1 MKKKLISRIA
11 AAVGMCVAVA
21 VAIPAVSVINMFRSV
36 SIAAEPSDVSS
47 SSEAA
52 SESADAWGQLLTDT
66 SNSEFASVIE
76 LVAEEKAASEE
87 AAASEVAAESA
98 SASSEATAEST
109 PASSTSAANSSS
121 SAASSS
127 KAASEASST
136 GPTAAQKP
144 TTAQKP
150 TAAHPAA
157 SLSSSAA
164 PTPQNECDAQ
174 LAQYLLQMEKLQK
187 KFQSQLYSVICDAYD
202 EYMEYPAEKHSLG
215 LKVSIVVSK
224 GGKLTSMQSAC
235 DKEFNA
241 LLSEMRTCL
250 RENGRDQ
257 SLADNAQKAYESAKA
272 SMVKEL
278 KNVVYNTAVGNG
290 SGGSW
295 IRSHR
300 SMA

>member
-21 VAIPAVSVINMFRSV
+21 VAIPAVSVLNMFRSV

-52 SESADAWGQLLTDT
+52 SESADAWDQLLTDT

-76 LVAEEKAASEE
+76 LVAEEQAASEE
-87 AAASEVAAESA
+87 AAASAEAAESA
-98 SASSEATAEST
+98 SASS
-109 PASSTSAANSSS
+109 TSADNNSS

-127 KAASEASST
+127 KAASEASSIKQ
-136 GPTAAQKP
+136 TAAQE
-144 TTAQKP
+144 P
-150 TAAHPAA
+150 TASHPAA
-157 SLSSSAA
+157 SSSSSSA

-257 SLADNAQKAYESAKA
+257 SLADNAQKAYESSKA

-295 IRSHR
+295 IQSHR
-300 SMA
+300 NMA

>member
-1 MKKKLISRIA
+1 MKKKLISRVA
-11 AAVGMCVAVA
+11 AAVGMCAAVA
-21 VAIPAVSVINMFRSV
+21 DVIPAVSVLNMFRSV

-52 SESADAWGQLLTDT
+52 SESADAWDQLLTDA

-76 LVAEEKAASEE
+76 LVAEEKAA
-87 AAASEVAAESA
+87 ESA
-98 SASSEATAEST
+98 SASSEATAESA
-109 PASSTSAANSSS
+109 PASSTSADNNSS

-127 KAASEASST
+127 KAASKASST
-136 GPTAAQKP
+136 GQTAAQE
-144 TTAQKP
+144 P
-150 TAAHPAA
+150 TASHPAA
-157 SLSSSAA
+157 SSSSSSA

-290 SGGSW
+290 SGASW
-295 IRSHR
+295 IQSHR
-300 SMA
+300 NMA

>member
-21 VAIPAVSVINMFRSV
+21 VAIPAVSVLNMFRSV

-52 SESADAWGQLLTDT
+52 SESADAWDQLLTDT

-87 AAASEVAAESA
+87 AAASEAAAESA
-98 SASSEATAEST
+98 
-109 PASSTSAANSSS
+109 PASSTSADNNSS

-136 GPTAAQKP
+136 GQTAAQE
-144 TTAQKP
+144 P
-150 TAAHPAA
+150 TASHPAA
-157 SLSSSAA
+157 SSSSSSA

-295 IRSHR
+295 IQSHR
-300 SMA
+300 NMA

>member
-21 VAIPAVSVINMFRSV
+21 VAIPAVSVLDMFRSV

-52 SESADAWGQLLTDT
+52 SESADAWDQLLTDT

-76 LVAEEKAASEE
+76 LVAEEKAALEE
-87 AAASEVAAESA
+87 AAASEEAAESA
-98 SASSEATAEST
+98 SASSEATAESAS
-109 PASSTSAANSSS
+109 ASSTSADNNSS

-127 KAASEASST
+127 KAAAEASSIKQ
-136 GPTAAQKP
+136 TAAQE
-144 TTAQKP
+144 P
-150 TAAHPAA
+150 TASHPAA
-157 SLSSSAA
+157 SSSSSSA

-295 IRSHR
+295 IQSHR
-300 SMA
+300 NMA

>member
-1 MKKKLISRIA
+1 MKKKLISRVA
-11 AAVGMCVAVA
+11 AAVGMCAAVA
-21 VAIPAVSVINMFRSV
+21 VVIPAVSVLNMFRSV

-52 SESADAWGQLLTDT
+52 SESADAWDQLLTDT

-87 AAASEVAAESA
+87 AAESA
-98 SASSEATAEST
+98 SASS
-109 PASSTSAANSSS
+109 TSADNNSSS
-121 SAASSS
+121 AVSSS

-136 GPTAAQKP
+136 GQTAAQE
-144 TTAQKP
+144 P
-150 TAAHPAA
+150 TASHPAA
-157 SLSSSAA
+157 FSSSSSA

-290 SGGSW
+290 SGASW
-295 IRSHR
+295 IQSHR
-300 SMA
+300 NMA

>member
-1 MKKKLISRIA
+1 MKKKLISRVA
-11 AAVGMCVAVA
+11 AAVGMCAAVA
-21 VAIPAVSVINMFRSV
+21 VVIPAVSVLNMFRSV

-52 SESADAWGQLLTDT
+52 SESADAWDQLLTDA

-76 LVAEEKAASEE
+76 LVAEEKAALEE
-87 AAASEVAAESA
+87 AAASEEAAESA
-98 SASSEATAEST
+98 SASS
-109 PASSTSAANSSS
+109 TSADNNSS

-127 KAASEASST
+127 KAAAEASST
-136 GPTAAQKP
+136 GQTAAQE
-144 TTAQKP
+144 P
-150 TAAHPAA
+150 TASHPAA
-157 SLSSSAA
+157 SSSSSSA

-295 IRSHR
+295 IQSHR
-300 SMA
+300 NMA

>member
-21 VAIPAVSVINMFRSV
+21 VAIPAVSVLDMFRSV

-52 SESADAWGQLLTDT
+52 SESADAWDQLLTDT

-87 AAASEVAAESA
+87 TAASEEAVASEEAAESA
-98 SASSEATAEST
+98 SASS
-109 PASSTSAANSSS
+109 TSADNNSS

-136 GPTAAQKP
+136 RQTAAQE
-144 TTAQKP
+144 P
-150 TAAHPAA
+150 TASHPAA
-157 SLSSSAA
+157 SSSSSSA

-295 IRSHR
+295 IQSHR
-300 SMA
+300 NMALSAQR

>member
-21 VAIPAVSVINMFRSV
+21 VAIPAVSVLNMFRSV

-52 SESADAWGQLLTDT
+52 SESADAWDQLLTDT

-87 AAASEVAAESA
+87 AAASEEDAESA
-98 SASSEATAEST
+98 SASS
-109 PASSTSAANSSS
+109 TSADNNSSR
-121 SAASSS
+121 AASSS
-127 KAASEASST
+127 KAASDASST
-136 GPTAAQKP
+136 GQTAAQE
-144 TTAQKP
+144 P
-150 TAAHPAA
+150 TASHPAA
-157 SLSSSAA
+157 SSSSSSA

-187 KFQSQLYSVICDAYD
+187 KFQSQLYSIICDAYD
-202 EYMEYPAEKHSLG
+202 EYMEHPAEKHSLG

-295 IRSHR
+295 IQSHR

>member
-21 VAIPAVSVINMFRSV
+21 VAIPAVSVLNMFRSV

-52 SESADAWGQLLTDT
+52 SESADAWDQLLTDT

-87 AAASEVAAESA
+87 AATSEEAAESA
-98 SASSEATAEST
+98 SASS
-109 PASSTSAANSSS
+109 TSADNNSS

-127 KAASEASST
+127 KAVSEASSIKQ
-136 GPTAAQKP
+136 TAAQE
-144 TTAQKP
+144 P
-150 TAAHPAA
+150 TASHPAA
-157 SLSSSAA
+157 SSSSSSA

-187 KFQSQLYSVICDAYD
+187 KFQSQLYSIICDAYD

-295 IRSHR
+295 IQSHR
-300 SMA
+300 NMA

>member
-21 VAIPAVSVINMFRSV
+21 VAIPAVSVLNMFRSV

-52 SESADAWGQLLTDT
+52 SESADAWDQLLTDT

-87 AAASEVAAESA
+87 AAASEEDAESA
-98 SASSEATAEST
+98 SASS
-109 PASSTSAANSSS
+109 TSADNNSSR
-121 SAASSS
+121 AASSS
-127 KAASEASST
+127 KATSDASST
-136 GPTAAQKP
+136 GQTAAQE
-144 TTAQKP
+144 P
-150 TAAHPAA
+150 TASHPAA
-157 SLSSSAA
+157 SSSA

-295 IRSHR
+295 IQSHR
-300 SMA
+300 NMA

>member
-21 VAIPAVSVINMFRSV
+21 VAIPAVSILNMFRSV
-36 SIAAEPSDVSS
+36 PIAAEPSDVSS

-52 SESADAWGQLLTDT
+52 SESADAWDQLLTDT
-66 SNSEFASVIE
+66 SNIEFASVIE
-76 LVAEEKAASEE
+76 LVADENAASEE
-87 AAASEVAAESA
+87 AVASEEAAESA
-98 SASSEATAEST
+98 SASS
-109 PASSTSAANSSS
+109 TSADNNTS

-136 GPTAAQKP
+136 GQTAAQE
-144 TTAQKP
+144 P
-150 TAAHPAA
+150 TASHPAA
-157 SLSSSAA
+157 SSSSSSA

-295 IRSHR
+295 IQSHR
-300 SMA
+300 NMA

>member
-21 VAIPAVSVINMFRSV
+21 VAIPAVSVFDMFRSV

-52 SESADAWGQLLTDT
+52 SESADAWDQLLTDT

-76 LVAEEKAASEE
+76 LVAEEKAASSE
-87 AAASEVAAESA
+87 AAASEEAAESA
-98 SASSEATAEST
+98 
-109 PASSTSAANSSS
+109 PASSTSADNNSS

-136 GPTAAQKP
+136 GQTAAQE
-144 TTAQKP
+144 P
-150 TAAHPAA
+150 TASHPAA
-157 SLSSSAA
+157 SSSSSSA

-202 EYMEYPAEKHSLG
+202 EYMEHPAEKHSLG

-295 IRSHR
+295 IQSHR
-300 SMA
+300 NMA

>member
-21 VAIPAVSVINMFRSV
+21 VAIPAVSVLNMFRSV

-52 SESADAWGQLLTDT
+52 SESADAWDQLLTDT

-76 LVAEEKAASEE
+76 LVAEEKAALEE
-87 AAASEVAAESA
+87 AAASEEAAESA
-98 SASSEATAEST
+98 SASSEATAESA
-109 PASSTSAANSSS
+109 PASSTSADNNSS

-127 KAASEASST
+127 KAASKASST
-136 GPTAAQKP
+136 GQTAAQE
-144 TTAQKP
+144 P
-150 TAAHPAA
+150 TASHPAA
-157 SLSSSAA
+157 SSSSSSA

-290 SGGSW
+290 SGASW
-295 IRSHR
+295 IQSHR
-300 SMA
+300 NMA

>member
-21 VAIPAVSVINMFRSV
+21 VAIPAVSVLNMFRSV

-52 SESADAWGQLLTDT
+52 SESVDAWDQLLTDT

-76 LVAEEKAASEE
+76 LVAEEQAASEE
-87 AAASEVAAESA
+87 AAASAEAAESA
-98 SASSEATAEST
+98 SASS
-109 PASSTSAANSSS
+109 TSADNNSS

-136 GPTAAQKP
+136 RQTAAQE
-144 TTAQKP
+144 P
-150 TAAHPAA
+150 TASHPAA
-157 SLSSSAA
+157 SSSSSSA

-187 KFQSQLYSVICDAYD
+187 KFQSQLYSIICDAYD

-295 IRSHR
+295 IQSHR
-300 SMA
+300 NMA

>member
-21 VAIPAVSVINMFRSV
+21 VAIPAVSVLNMFRSV

-52 SESADAWGQLLTDT
+52 SESADAWDQLLTDT

-76 LVAEEKAASEE
+76 LVAEEKAASSE
-87 AAASEVAAESA
+87 AAASEEAAESA
-98 SASSEATAEST
+98 
-109 PASSTSAANSSS
+109 PASSTSADNNSSS
-121 SAASSS
+121 VASSS

-136 GPTAAQKP
+136 GQTAAQE
-144 TTAQKP
+144 P
-150 TAAHPAA
+150 TASHPAA
-157 SLSSSAA
+157 SSSA

-257 SLADNAQKAYESAKA
+257 SLADNAQKAYESSKA

-295 IRSHR
+295 IQSHR
-300 SMA
+300 NMA

>member
-21 VAIPAVSVINMFRSV
+21 VAIPAVSILNMFRSV

-52 SESADAWGQLLTDT
+52 SESADAWDQLLTDT

-76 LVAEEKAASEE
+76 LVAEEKAASSE
-87 AAASEVAAESA
+87 AAASEEAAESA
-98 SASSEATAEST
+98 
-109 PASSTSAANSSS
+109 PASSTSADNNSS

-136 GPTAAQKP
+136 GQTAAQE
-144 TTAQKP
+144 P
-150 TAAHPAA
+150 TASHPAA
-157 SLSSSAA
+157 SSSSSSA

-295 IRSHR
+295 IQSHR
-300 SMA
+300 NMA

>member
-21 VAIPAVSVINMFRSV
+21 VAIPAVSVLNMFRSV

-52 SESADAWGQLLTDT
+52 SESADAWDQLLTDT

-76 LVAEEKAASEE
+76 LVAEEKAASSE
-87 AAASEVAAESA
+87 AAASEEAAESA
-98 SASSEATAEST
+98 
-109 PASSTSAANSSS
+109 PASSTSADNNSS

-136 GPTAAQKP
+136 GQTAAQE
-144 TTAQKP
+144 P
-150 TAAHPAA
+150 TASHPAA
-157 SLSSSAA
+157 SSSSSSA

-187 KFQSQLYSVICDAYD
+187 KFQSQLYSIICDAYD

-295 IRSHR
+295 IQSHR
-300 SMA
+300 NMA

>member
-21 VAIPAVSVINMFRSV
+21 VAIPAVSVLDMFRSV

-52 SESADAWGQLLTDT
+52 SESADAWDQLLTDT

-87 AAASEVAAESA
+87 AAASEEVAESA
-98 SASSEATAEST
+98 SASS
-109 PASSTSAANSSS
+109 TSADNNSS

-127 KAASEASST
+127 KATSEASSIKQ
-136 GPTAAQKP
+136 TAAQE
-144 TTAQKP
+144 P
-150 TAAHPAA
+150 TASHPAA
-157 SLSSSAA
+157 SSSSSSA

-235 DKEFNA
+235 DKEFNV

-295 IRSHR
+295 IQSHR
-300 SMA
+300 NMA

>member
-21 VAIPAVSVINMFRSV
+21 VAIPAVSVLNMFRSV

-52 SESADAWGQLLTDT
+52 SESADAWDQLLTDT

-76 LVAEEKAASEE
+76 LVAEEKAALEE
-87 AAASEVAAESA
+87 AAASKEAAESA
-98 SASSEATAEST
+98 SASSEATAESAS
-109 PASSTSAANSSS
+109 ASSTSADNNSS

-127 KAASEASST
+127 KAAAEASSIKQ
-136 GPTAAQKP
+136 TAAQE
-144 TTAQKP
+144 P
-150 TAAHPAA
+150 TASHPAA
-157 SLSSSAA
+157 SSSSSSA

-295 IRSHR
+295 IQSHR
-300 SMA
+300 NMA

>member
-21 VAIPAVSVINMFRSV
+21 VAIPAVSVLNMFRSV

-52 SESADAWGQLLTDT
+52 SESADAWDQLLTDT

-76 LVAEEKAASEE
+76 LVAEEKAASEA
-87 AAASEVAAESA
+87 AAASEEAAESA
-98 SASSEATAEST
+98 SASS
-109 PASSTSAANSSS
+109 TSADNNSS

-127 KAASEASST
+127 KATSEASSIKQ
-136 GPTAAQKP
+136 TAAQE
-144 TTAQKP
+144 P
-150 TAAHPAA
+150 TASHPAA
-157 SLSSSAA
+157 SSSSSSA

-257 SLADNAQKAYESAKA
+257 SLAVNAQKAYESAKA

-295 IRSHR
+295 IQSHR
-300 SMA
+300 NMA

>member
-11 AAVGMCVAVA
+11 AAVGMCAAVA
-21 VAIPAVSVINMFRSV
+21 VVIPAVSVLNMFRSV

-52 SESADAWGQLLTDT
+52 SESADAWDQLLTDT

-76 LVAEEKAASEE
+76 LVAEEKAALEE
-87 AAASEVAAESA
+87 AAASEEAAEST
-98 SASSEATAEST
+98 S
-109 PASSTSAANSSS
+109 ASSTSADNNSS

-127 KAASEASST
+127 KAASKASST
-136 GPTAAQKP
+136 GQTAAQE
-144 TTAQKP
+144 P
-150 TAAHPAA
+150 TASHPAA
-157 SLSSSAA
+157 SSSSSSA

-202 EYMEYPAEKHSLG
+202 EYMKYPAEKHSLG

-290 SGGSW
+290 SGASW
-295 IRSHR
+295 IQSHR
-300 SMA
+300 NMA

>member
-21 VAIPAVSVINMFRSV
+21 VAIPAVSVLDMFRSV

-52 SESADAWGQLLTDT
+52 SESADAWDQLLTDT

-87 AAASEVAAESA
+87 TAASEEAVASEEAAESA
-98 SASSEATAEST
+98 SASS
-109 PASSTSAANSSS
+109 TSADNNSS

-136 GPTAAQKP
+136 GQTAAQE
-144 TTAQKP
+144 P
-150 TAAHPAA
+150 TASHPAA
-157 SLSSSAA
+157 SSSSSSA

-295 IRSHR
+295 IQSHR
-300 SMA
+300 NMA

>member
-21 VAIPAVSVINMFRSV
+21 VAIPAVSVLNMFRSV

-52 SESADAWGQLLTDT
+52 SESADAWDQLLTDT

-87 AAASEVAAESA
+87 TAASEEAVASEEAAESA
-98 SASSEATAEST
+98 SASS
-109 PASSTSAANSSS
+109 TSADNNSS

-136 GPTAAQKP
+136 GQTAAQE
-144 TTAQKP
+144 P
-150 TAAHPAA
+150 TASHPAA
-157 SLSSSAA
+157 SSSSSSA

-295 IRSHR
+295 IHSHR
-300 SMA
+300 NMA

>member
-1 MKKKLISRIA
+1 MKKKLISRVA

-21 VAIPAVSVINMFRSV
+21 VAIPAVSVLNMFRSV

-52 SESADAWGQLLTDT
+52 SESADAWDQLLTDT

-87 AAASEVAAESA
+87 AAASEEDAESA
-98 SASSEATAEST
+98 SASS
-109 PASSTSAANSSS
+109 TSADNNSSR
-121 SAASSS
+121 AASSS
-127 KAASEASST
+127 KAASDASST
-136 GPTAAQKP
+136 GQTAAQKP
-144 TTAQKP
+144 TVS
-150 TAAHPAA
+150 HPAA
-157 SLSSSAA
+157 SSSA

-295 IRSHR
+295 IQSHR
-300 SMA
+300 NMA

>member
-11 AAVGMCVAVA
+11 AAVGMCAAVA
-21 VAIPAVSVINMFRSV
+21 VAIPAVSVLNMFRSV

-52 SESADAWGQLLTDT
+52 SESADAWDQLLTDT

-109 PASSTSAANSSS
+109 PASSTSAANNSS

-136 GPTAAQKP
+136 GQTAAQE
-144 TTAQKP
+144 P

-157 SLSSSAA
+157 SSSSSAA

-278 KNVVYNTAVGNG
+278 KNAVYNTAVGNG

-295 IRSHR
+295 IQSHR

>member
-21 VAIPAVSVINMFRSV
+21 VAIPAVSVLNMFRSV

-52 SESADAWGQLLTDT
+52 SESADAWDQLLTDT

-87 AAASEVAAESA
+87 AAVSEEAAESA
-98 SASSEATAEST
+98 SASS
-109 PASSTSAANSSS
+109 TSADNNSS

-127 KAASEASST
+127 KATSEASSIKQ
-136 GPTAAQKP
+136 TAAQE
-144 TTAQKP
+144 P
-150 TAAHPAA
+150 TASHPAA
-157 SLSSSAA
+157 SSSSSSA

-295 IRSHR
+295 IQSHR
-300 SMA
+300 NMA

>member
-1 MKKKLISRIA
+1 
-11 AAVGMCVAVA
+11 
-21 VAIPAVSVINMFRSV
+21 
-36 SIAAEPSDVSS
+36 
-47 SSEAA
+47 
-52 SESADAWGQLLTDT
+52 
-66 SNSEFASVIE
+66 
-76 LVAEEKAASEE
+76 
-87 AAASEVAAESA
+87 
-98 SASSEATAEST
+98 
-109 PASSTSAANSSS
+109 
-121 SAASSS
+121 
-127 KAASEASST
+127 
-136 GPTAAQKP
+136 
-144 TTAQKP
+144 
-150 TAAHPAA
+150 
-157 SLSSSAA
+157 
-164 PTPQNECDAQ
+164 
-174 LAQYLLQMEKLQK
+174 MEKLQK

-257 SLADNAQKAYESAKA
+257 SLADNAQKAYESAKS

-295 IRSHR
+295 IQSHR

>member
-1 MKKKLISRIA
+1 MKKKLISRVA
-11 AAVGMCVAVA
+11 AAVGICAAVA
-21 VAIPAVSVINMFRSV
+21 VVIPAVSVLNMFRSV

-52 SESADAWGQLLTDT
+52 SESADAWDQLLTDT

-76 LVAEEKAASEE
+76 LVAEEKAALEE
-87 AAASEVAAESA
+87 AAASEEAAESA
-98 SASSEATAEST
+98 
-109 PASSTSAANSSS
+109 PASSTSADNNSSR
-121 SAASSS
+121 AASSS
-127 KAASEASST
+127 KAAAEASST
-136 GPTAAQKP
+136 GQTAAQE
-144 TTAQKP
+144 P
-150 TAAHPAA
+150 TASHPAA
-157 SLSSSAA
+157 SSSSSSA

-290 SGGSW
+290 SGASW
-295 IRSHR
+295 IQSHR
-300 SMA
+300 NMA

>member
-21 VAIPAVSVINMFRSV
+21 VAIPAVSVLNMFRSV

-52 SESADAWGQLLTDT
+52 SESADAWDQLLADT

-87 AAASEVAAESA
+87 AAESV

-109 PASSTSAANSSS
+109 PASSNSADNNSSS
-121 SAASSS
+121 ATSSS

-144 TTAQKP
+144 T
-150 TAAHPAA
+150 AAHPAA
-157 SLSSSAA
+157 SSSSSSA

-272 SMVKEL
+272 SMIKEL

-295 IRSHR
+295 IQSHR
-300 SMA
+300 SMV

>member
-1 MKKKLISRIA
+1 MKKKLISRVA
-11 AAVGMCVAVA
+11 AAVGMCAAVA
-21 VAIPAVSVINMFRSV
+21 VVIPAVSVLNMFRSV

-52 SESADAWGQLLTDT
+52 SESADAWDQLLTDA

-76 LVAEEKAASEE
+76 LVAEEKAALEE
-87 AAASEVAAESA
+87 AAASEEAAESA
-98 SASSEATAEST
+98 SASSEATAESA
-109 PASSTSAANSSS
+109 PASSTSADNNSS

-127 KAASEASST
+127 KAASKASST
-136 GPTAAQKP
+136 GQTAAQE
-144 TTAQKP
+144 P
-150 TAAHPAA
+150 TASHPAA
-157 SLSSSAA
+157 SSSSSSA

-215 LKVSIVVSK
+215 LKGSIVVSK

-295 IRSHR
+295 IQSHR
-300 SMA
+300 NMA

>member
-1 MKKKLISRIA
+1 MKKKLISRVA
-11 AAVGMCVAVA
+11 AAVGMCAAVA
-21 VAIPAVSVINMFRSV
+21 VAIPAVSVLNMFRSV

-52 SESADAWGQLLTDT
+52 SESADAWDQLLTDT

-109 PASSTSAANSSS
+109 PASSTSAANNSS

-136 GPTAAQKP
+136 GQ
-144 TTAQKP
+144 TTAQEP

-157 SLSSSAA
+157 SSSSSAA

-290 SGGSW
+290 SGASW
-295 IRSHR
+295 IQSHR

>member
-11 AAVGMCVAVA
+11 AAVGMCVVVA
-21 VAIPAVSVINMFRSV
+21 VAIPAVSVLDMFRSV

-52 SESADAWGQLLTDT
+52 SESADAWDQLLTDT

-87 AAASEVAAESA
+87 TAASEEAVASEEAAESA
-98 SASSEATAEST
+98 SASS
-109 PASSTSAANSSS
+109 TSADNNSS

-136 GPTAAQKP
+136 RQTAAQE
-144 TTAQKP
+144 P
-150 TAAHPAA
+150 TASHPAA
-157 SLSSSAA
+157 SSSSSSA

-257 SLADNAQKAYESAKA
+257 SLADNAQKAYESSKA

-295 IRSHR
+295 IQSHR
-300 SMA
+300 NMA

>member
-21 VAIPAVSVINMFRSV
+21 VAIPAVSVLNMFRSV

-52 SESADAWGQLLTDT
+52 SESADAWDQLLTDT

-87 AAASEVAAESA
+87 AAASEAAAESA
-98 SASSEATAEST
+98 SASS
-109 PASSTSAANSSS
+109 TSADNNSS

-127 KAASEASST
+127 KATSEASSIKQ
-136 GPTAAQKP
+136 TAAQE
-144 TTAQKP
+144 P
-150 TAAHPAA
+150 TASHPAA
-157 SLSSSAA
+157 SSSSSSA

-295 IRSHR
+295 IQSHR
-300 SMA
+300 NMA

>member
-21 VAIPAVSVINMFRSV
+21 VAIPAVSVLDMFRSV

-52 SESADAWGQLLTDT
+52 SESADAWDQLLTDT

-87 AAASEVAAESA
+87 AAASEKAAESA
-98 SASSEATAEST
+98 SASS
-109 PASSTSAANSSS
+109 TSADNNSS

-127 KAASEASST
+127 KAASEASSIKQ
-136 GPTAAQKP
+136 TAAQE
-144 TTAQKP
+144 P
-150 TAAHPAA
+150 TASHPAA
-157 SLSSSAA
+157 SSSSSSA

-202 EYMEYPAEKHSLG
+202 EYMGYPAEKHSLG

-295 IRSHR
+295 IQSHR
-300 SMA
+300 NMA

>member
-21 VAIPAVSVINMFRSV
+21 VAIPAVSVLDMFRSV

-52 SESADAWGQLLTDT
+52 SESADAWDQLLTDT

-76 LVAEEKAASEE
+76 LVAEEQAASEE
-87 AAASEVAAESA
+87 AAASEETAESA
-98 SASSEATAEST
+98 SASS
-109 PASSTSAANSSS
+109 TSADNNSS

-136 GPTAAQKP
+136 GQTAAQE
-144 TTAQKP
+144 P
-150 TAAHPAA
+150 TASHPAA
-157 SLSSSAA
+157 SSSSSSA

-250 RENGRDQ
+250 QENGRDQ

-295 IRSHR
+295 IQSHR
-300 SMA
+300 NMA

>member
-21 VAIPAVSVINMFRSV
+21 VAIPAVSVLNMFRSV

-52 SESADAWGQLLTDT
+52 SESADAWDQLLTDA

-76 LVAEEKAASEE
+76 LVAEEKAALEE
-87 AAASEVAAESA
+87 AAASEEAAESA
-98 SASSEATAEST
+98 SASSEATAESAS
-109 PASSTSAANSSS
+109 ASSTSADNNSS

-127 KAASEASST
+127 KAAAEASST
-136 GPTAAQKP
+136 GQTAAQE
-144 TTAQKP
+144 P
-150 TAAHPAA
+150 TASHPAA
-157 SLSSSAA
+157 SSSSSSA

-250 RENGRDQ
+250 RENSRDQ

-295 IRSHR
+295 IQSHR
-300 SMA
+300 NMA

>member
-21 VAIPAVSVINMFRSV
+21 VAIPAVSVLDMFRSV

-52 SESADAWGQLLTDT
+52 SESADAWDQLLTDT

-76 LVAEEKAASEE
+76 LVAEEKAASSE
-87 AAASEVAAESA
+87 AAASEEAAESA
-98 SASSEATAEST
+98 
-109 PASSTSAANSSS
+109 PASSTSADNNSS

-136 GPTAAQKP
+136 GQTAAQE
-144 TTAQKP
+144 P
-150 TAAHPAA
+150 TASHPAA
-157 SLSSSAA
+157 SSSSSSA

-202 EYMEYPAEKHSLG
+202 EYMEHPAEKHSLG

-295 IRSHR
+295 IQSHR
-300 SMA
+300 NMA

>member
-21 VAIPAVSVINMFRSV
+21 VAIPAVSVLNMFRSV

-52 SESADAWGQLLTDT
+52 SESADAWDQLLTDT

-76 LVAEEKAASEE
+76 LVAEEKASSEE
-87 AAASEVAAESA
+87 AAASEDAAESA
-98 SASSEATAEST
+98 SASS
-109 PASSTSAANSSS
+109 TSADNNSSR
-121 SAASSS
+121 AASSS

-136 GPTAAQKP
+136 GQTAAQE
-144 TTAQKP
+144 P
-150 TAAHPAA
+150 TASHPAA
-157 SLSSSAA
+157 SSSSSSA

-295 IRSHR
+295 IQSHR
-300 SMA
+300 NMA

>member
-1 MKKKLISRIA
+1 MKKKLISRVA
-11 AAVGMCVAVA
+11 AAVGMCAAVA
-21 VAIPAVSVINMFRSV
+21 VVIPAVSVLNMFRSV

-52 SESADAWGQLLTDT
+52 SESADAWDQLLTDT

-76 LVAEEKAASEE
+76 LVAEEKAALEE
-87 AAASEVAAESA
+87 AAASEEAAESA
-98 SASSEATAEST
+98 SASS
-109 PASSTSAANSSS
+109 TSADNNSS

-127 KAASEASST
+127 KAASKASST
-136 GPTAAQKP
+136 GQTAAQE
-144 TTAQKP
+144 P
-150 TAAHPAA
+150 TASHPAA
-157 SLSSSAA
+157 SSSSSSA

-290 SGGSW
+290 SGASW
-295 IRSHR
+295 IQSHR
-300 SMA
+300 NMA

>member
-1 MKKKLISRIA
+1 MKKKLISRVA
-11 AAVGMCVAVA
+11 AAVGMCAAVA
-21 VAIPAVSVINMFRSV
+21 VVIPAVSVLNMFRSV

-52 SESADAWGQLLTDT
+52 SESADAWDQLLTDT

-87 AAASEVAAESA
+87 AAESA
-98 SASSEATAEST
+98 SASS
-109 PASSTSAANSSS
+109 TSADNNSSS
-121 SAASSS
+121 AVSSS

-136 GPTAAQKP
+136 RQTAAQE
-144 TTAQKP
+144 P
-150 TAAHPAA
+150 TASHPAA
-157 SLSSSAA
+157 SSSSA

-290 SGGSW
+290 SGASW
-295 IRSHR
+295 IHSHR
-300 SMA
+300 NMA